1 MAPGRTGRT
10 LWCAPASPGP
20 PTGRTPSGSTLASS
34 SNARRGRSQA
44 GEHLGDQLARVVAV
58 DGFGLE
64 LVEELR
70 VERDLPRAGHLDRG
84 GRGFQS
90 DSVVVEDPE
99 SNGGDGVPLDVG
111 RDERDGG
118 AFGPHGDGGI
128 GVVGGVEEF
137 VPEREHPL
145 DVRLGLEDAGQ
156 DDRLVDAEMGG
167 APVGGDRV
175 RATEAAH
182 ASSGLAG
189 PLEVSRLYVLRG
201 GDQVRDL
208 VLGAASDTPVPDVAL
223 GGRLDAVLDAADA
236 CDVLAGRVGERLA
249 GQPRGLAE
257 LTQPGAEFLA
267 GLCDGATRVDSHEMV
282 RPAPKRSR
290 TPLGRSAPSAGRRWS
305 RTRR

>member
-64 LVEELR
+64 LIGVLR
-70 VERDLPRAGHLDRG
+70 RGAAAGVQHLFAEDDCDAL
-84 GRGFQS
+84 GR
-90 DSVVVEDPE
+90 V
-99 SNGGDGVPLDVG
+99 
-111 RDERDGG
+111 ERDGG

-208 VLGAASDTPVPDVAL
+208 VLGAASYTPVPDVAL

-236 CDVLAGRVGERLA
+236 GDVLARGIRQRLA
-249 GQPRGLAE
+249 RQPRGLAE
-257 LTQPGAEFLA
+257 LTQPGTEFLA
-267 GLCDGATRVDSHEMV
+267 GLGD
-282 RPAPKRSR
+282 
-290 TPLGRSAPSAGRRWS
+290 
-305 RTRR
+305 